1 MATILGINVWSMLV
15 ATLAQM
21 AVGMLW
27 YGPLFGKSWMHMMGF
42 TAKTMKKMQ
51 LSAQKAMLLGL
62 LSTLVATY
70 VLANFV
76 NLLGITT
83 YVGAFQLTIW
93 AWLGFCMTMN
103 LGDYLWANKPFKM
116 VLINSSYRLVA
127 LFVGIVI
134 LAYWH

>member
-27 YGPLFGKSWMHMMGF
+27 YGPLFGKAWMKMMGF
-42 TAKTMKKMQ
+42 SEKGMKKMNM
-51 LSAQKAMLLGL
+51 SPQKAMALGF
-62 LSTLVATY
+62 LSTLVGTY

-83 YVGAFQLTIW
+83 STGAFQLTVW

-103 LGDYLWANKPFKM
+103 LGDYLWANKPFKF
-116 VLINSSYRLVA
+116 VILNSGYRLVG
-127 LFVGIVI
+127 LFVGILI